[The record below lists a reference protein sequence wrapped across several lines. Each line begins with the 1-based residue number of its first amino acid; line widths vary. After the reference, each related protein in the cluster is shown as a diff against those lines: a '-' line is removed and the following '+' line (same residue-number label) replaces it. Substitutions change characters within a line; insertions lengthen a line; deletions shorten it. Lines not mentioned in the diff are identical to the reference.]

1 MLQKYASMLKSYLE
15 ELKDKLIKKDEDNLL
30 QEFKTSGVFTVLHDN
45 EDLER
50 ELKAVDYMLHDL
62 NAYEKK

>member
-62 NAYEKK
+62 NAYE